1 MAVNQRQFESE
12 FGFKSPGF
20 SVDALGNITATSI
33 NAAGAGGGSGAQSG
47 DYSVTTTGG
56 NFRLSSTSVI
66 VDAGDNPT
74 ITLRRGTSYSFTL
87 DISAGSWN
95 IFDSSNV
102 LFNTGIQHQT
112 DDGTISNGSGAQA
125 KTSGTFT
132 FAVPVTAPDTLYYG
146 DADYDPKGTI
156 TVQDPVA
163 VNVTASELNVTG
175 ESTLTS
181 LTATSMTLNGD
192 GTVTGAFEVDGTLT
206 ANSLNIDGLGVAEIN
221 AGTNIS
227 LSAGNTID
235 LKIDGVTKGTI
246 GINGSTLRVIDTTI
260 DGTIIGSTEPSTAT
274 FSGATVLAQPTTKN
288 DISNK
293 VYTDNTA
300 TALAVALGI

>member
-33 NAAGAGGGSGAQSG
+33 NAAGAGTGGSQSG

-56 NFRLSSTSVI
+56 NFRLSSTTII
-66 VDAGDNPT
+66 VDAGDNPS

-87 DISAGSWN
+87 DLNAGSWN
-95 IFDSSNV
+95 IFDSDNI
-102 LFNTGIQHQT
+102 LFNTGIQHQA
-112 DDGTISNGSGAQA
+112 DDDTITNGASAQA

-132 FAVPVTAPDTLYYG
+132 FAVPVSAPDILYYG
-146 DADYDPKGTI
+146 DADFNPKGTI
-156 TVQDPVA
+156 TVADPVA
-163 VNVTASELNVTG
+163 VNVTASDLTVTG
-175 ESTLTS
+175 SSTLTS
-181 LTATSMTLNGD
+181 LTATSIALNGD
-192 GTVTGAFEVDGTLT
+192 GTVSGSFDVAGTLT

-221 AGTNIS
+221 AGTNVS
-227 LSAGNTID
+227 LSAGNNISFN
-235 LKIDGVTKGTI
+235 IDGVTKGII
-246 GINGSTLRVIDTTI
+246 GLNGSTLRVVDTTI
-260 DGTIIGSTEPSTAT
+260 DGTVIGSTEPSTAT
-274 FSGATVLAQPTTKN
+274 FTEAAVLAQPTTKN

>member
-33 NAAGAGGGSGAQSG
+33 NAAGAGGGGTQTG
-47 DYSVTTTGG
+47 DYSVTTVGG
-56 NFRLSSTSVI
+56 NYRLTSNTVI
-66 VDAGDNPT
+66 VDAGDNPS

-87 DISAGSWN
+87 DLSAGSWN
-95 IFDSSNV
+95 IFDASNV
-102 LFNTGIQHQT
+102 LFNTGIQHQA
-112 DDGTISNGSGAQA
+112 DDDTITNGSAAQA

-132 FAVPVTAPDTLYYG
+132 FEVPVSAPDTLYYG

-156 TVQDPVA
+156 TVEDPVA
-163 VNVTASELNVTG
+163 VNITASELSVTG

-181 LTATSMTLNGD
+181 FTATSMTLNGN
-192 GTVTGAFEVDGTLT
+192 GTVTGTLDVDGTLT

-235 LKIDGVTKGTI
+235 FNIDGVTKGTI
-246 GINGSTLRVIDTTI
+246 GLDGSTLRVIDTTI

-274 FSGATVLAQPTTKN
+274 FTEASVLTQPTTKN